1 MRTLLYSTLIAL
13 YMLSQFVPHLVLH
26 YTIGIIAVIVLI
38 LSFFHA
44 KGIHRITGIL
54 FFSFGVILFLFNGL
68 PWHTFFLHFQSMLG
82 LLSLF
87 LVLPFINSLIR
98 IGRYDKSLSQLLRD
112 RVTRLTTLYKRSFLV
127 SHFLGVFLNMATLP
141 LLIGSLKPSLQ
152 TFSEEMQNRYF
163 CTNLL
168 RAYALCLT
176 WSPLE
181 VLVSRAI
188 DITGAPYHFIL
199 PIVIGIVAIA
209 IGVDFAISS
218 LTYKGLPLT
227 IEVTQQINYKNVY
240 KKVAQ
245 MLAMLI
251 VFVMVV
257 SWIQQTLE
265 KGFLFSVVLLMI
277 PFSIIWSVM
286 IKKTKSYLRMT
297 IPYWKQRTKGLADY
311 FFMFLSAGL
320 FVEVLSISGLLSFL
334 QPIFQ
339 NASESPLQLYL
350 LIAGYYLFTSFI
362 GFHPLISLTFLAE
375 FLVPILPHVAT
386 LPLAV
391 VLITCGLA
399 TVMYSPFNLSVSLM
413 ANELKVNPFRITRW
427 NVGYAICFMLISI
440 AVAAGVE
447 KVFYS

>member
-13 YMLSQFVPHLVLH
+13 YMLSQFVPHMALN
-26 YTIGIIAVIVLI
+26 YTIGVIAIIALI
-38 LSFFHA
+38 FSFFHT
-44 KGIHRITGIL
+44 KGLYRITGLIFLTLGVML
-54 FFSFGVILFLFNGL
+54 FVFNGL
-68 PWHTFFLHFQSMLG
+68 PWYTFLLHFQSMLG

-112 RVTRLTTLYKRSFLV
+112 RVTRFTTLYKRSFLV

-152 TFSEEMQNRYF
+152 AFSEEMKNKYF

-168 RAYALCLT
+168 RAYAICLT
-176 WSPLE
+176 WSPME

-199 PIVIGIVAIA
+199 PIVLGIVVIAIA
-209 IGVDFAISS
+209 VDFAISGF
-218 LTYKGLPLT
+218 TYKSLPLT
-227 IEVTQQINYKNVY
+227 IEVAQEINYRNVY

-245 MLAMLI
+245 MLGMLI
-251 VFVMVV
+251 IFVLIV

-265 KGFLFSVVLLMI
+265 KGFLFSVVLLLI
-277 PFSIIWSVM
+277 PFSILWSVM
-286 IKKTKSYLRMT
+286 IKKTKSYLRVT

-320 FVEVLSISGLLSFL
+320 FVGVLSISGLLSFL
-334 QPIFQ
+334 QPIIQ
-339 NASESPLQLYL
+339 EASETPILLYL

-362 GFHPLISLTFLAE
+362 GFHPLISLTLLAE

-413 ANELKVNPFRITRW
+413 ANELRVNPFRITGW
-427 NVGYAICFMLISI
+427 NVGFAVCFMLISI
-440 AVAAGVE
+440 AVAFGVE
-447 KVFYS
+447 RIFYS